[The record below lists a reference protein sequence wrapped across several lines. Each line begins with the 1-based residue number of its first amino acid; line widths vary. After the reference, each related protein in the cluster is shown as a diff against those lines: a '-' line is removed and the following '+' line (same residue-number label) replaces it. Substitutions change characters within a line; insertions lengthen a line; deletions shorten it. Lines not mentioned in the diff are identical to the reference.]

1 MIPPNNIKRSSKR
14 RLSEFNERLSLL
26 AWEIHEI
33 SESYLELTEIDD
45 NTHTARAESYLL
57 GELSRL
63 CGELSFY
70 ANTPRVTDSVKLDE
84 DD

>member
-1 MIPPNNIKRSSKR
+1 MATQDGLKRSSKR

-26 AWEIHEI
+26 AWEIQEI

-70 ANTPRVTDSVKLDE
+70 ANTPRATESVELDE